1 MLTVLC
7 QIARSLNENYILWAV
22 GGSMLLNRH
31 GLIDQPGDIDLLVSL
46 DDVEE
51 ADALMNRF
59 GPRKLQEKSELYLT
73 EHFSEHTVSGYEID
87 MMAGLAISHTTGIY
101 RYPFDTESVSDYEV
115 IDDVII
121 PRMALEDWYVIYQ
134 LIPGRETK
142 VALIEEYLLSHGLQN
157 QSLLIR
163 ALEAELPPEVSA
175 RIRGI
180 FRL

>member
-31 GLIDQPGDIDLLVSL
+31 GLIEQPGDIDLLISL
-46 DDVEE
+46 DDVAE
-51 ADALMNRF
+51 ADALMNRL

-73 EHFSEHTVSGYEID
+73 EHFSEHIVNGCEID
-87 MMAGLAISHTTGIY
+87 MMAGLAISHTAGIY
-101 RYPFDTESVSDYEV
+101 RYTFDTESVSDYEV

-142 VALIEEYLLSHGLQN
+142 VALIEEYLLTHGLQR

-163 ALEAELPPEVSA
+163 ALDAELPPEVSA
-175 RIRGI
+175 RIKDT